1 MKLDSI
7 GFPTLE
13 GTYEITIHRCSDDHG
28 PGHFTPTE
36 EIKTYY
42 VTDIIDLPEQDAMLE
57 IIVEADGGWIE
68 EERPHAT
75 AERIAKIVAEE
86 EGWKPITIEE
96 SNKPEV
102 KES

>member
-13 GTYEITIHRCSDDHG
+13 GKYEITIYKYRDHVSSVV
-28 PGHFTPTE
+28 TD
-36 EIKTYY
+36 IKTYY
-42 VTDIIDLPEQDAMLE
+42 VTDIIDLPEQDEMLE
-57 IIVEADGGWIE
+57 AIVEADGGWIE

-75 AERIAKIVAEE
+75 AERVAKIVAER

-96 SNKPEV
+96 S